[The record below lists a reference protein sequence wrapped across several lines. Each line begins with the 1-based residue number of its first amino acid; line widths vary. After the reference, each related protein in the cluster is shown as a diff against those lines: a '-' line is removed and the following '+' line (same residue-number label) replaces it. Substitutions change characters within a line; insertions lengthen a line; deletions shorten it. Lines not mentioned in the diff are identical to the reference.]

1 MAGRIDSA
9 QKDRLVAAGQWE
21 AFQRRRDELKTQ
33 GLTPDDARVAAYGE
47 VMRQAAREERDGDD
61 TAAEAFPTAPEGLPT
76 HATAD
81 EPTVV
86 RWVARNVDN
95 PEPDPATCPD
105 PFAWTLLRTC
115 RENPAFLPFFVEKL
129 WAKLI
134 PARSQLD
141 GAGPKE
147 FDGKLQLELIDR
159 IEAMRD
165 EAMRGAS

>member
-1 MAGRIDSA
+1 M
-9 QKDRLVAAGQWE
+9 
-21 AFQRRRDELKTQ
+21 ELGHEPLEK
-33 GLTPDDARVAAYGE
+33 
-47 VMRQAAREERDGDD
+47 
-61 TAAEAFPTAPEGLPT
+61 APLGLPA
-76 HATAD
+76 HASAD

-95 PEPDPATCPD
+95 PRPDPRTCPD

-141 GAGPKE
+141 GAGPRE
-147 FDGKLQLELIDR
+147 FDGKVQLELINR

-165 EAMRGAS
+165 AAEAPPAPRVASPKPSPKPGRFETFNPDEEG